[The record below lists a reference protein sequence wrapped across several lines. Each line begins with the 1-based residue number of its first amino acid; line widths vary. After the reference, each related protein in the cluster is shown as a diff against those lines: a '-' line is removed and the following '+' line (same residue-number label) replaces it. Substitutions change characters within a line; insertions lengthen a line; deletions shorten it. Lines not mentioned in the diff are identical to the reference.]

1 VNVWEKHQHDV
12 AGQVAKVRA
21 RARPWRSYI
30 ALVLAAFAAAAS
42 VWAANQNHGK
52 DQATLAGQPV
62 SELVSIACA
71 IAFGLFALAATL
83 GLSGKARETLE
94 PGIGSA
100 HAAVVRY
107 AIVLVGGLAS
117 LLLTLTLLRVH
128 IGNLILGGA
137 FTAVLIGIAAQQAL
151 SNVFAGIVLM
161 LARPFA
167 VGDNVR
173 MRAGALSGQI
183 EGTVM
188 DIGITYVRLDTAEG
202 KLNVPNSQV
211 LAAAVGPLR
220 RPGADEPAPAAD
232 PDAAATPDTSAIP
245 DTSAAAG
252 TSAAGTSAIPDT
264 SAAAGTSAAADL
276 SAAAVAPSDG
286 AAPQPSG
293 PAATPD
299 GAGEAGSDERGAQR

>member
-1 VNVWEKHQHDV
+1 VDVREKYQLDV
-12 AGQVAKVRA
+12 AEQVAKVRA

-30 ALVLAAFAAAAS
+30 ALVLAAIAAAAS
-42 VWAANQNHGK
+42 VWAADQNHGK

-62 SELVSIACA
+62 SELVSVACA
-71 IAFGLFALAATL
+71 VAFGLLALAATM

-117 LLLTLTLLRVH
+117 LLITLTLLRVH

-137 FTAVLIGIAAQQAL
+137 FTAVLIGIAAQQTL

-173 MRAGALSGQI
+173 MRAGVLSGQI
-183 EGTVM
+183 EGTVL

-211 LAAAVGPLR
+211 LAAAVGPLQ
-220 RPGADEPAPAAD
+220 RPGADEPAPGTD
-232 PDAAATPDTSAIP
+232 PDAAATPGSP
-245 DTSAAAG
+245 PAAG
-252 TSAAGTSAIPDT
+252 M
-264 SAAAGTSAAADL
+264 AAADS

-299 GAGEAGSDERGAQR
+299 GAGKAGCDERGAQR

>member
-1 VNVWEKHQHDV
+1 MDVREKYQLDV

-30 ALVLAAFAAAAS
+30 ALVLAAIAAAAS

-62 SELVSIACA
+62 SELVSVACA
-71 IAFGLFALAATL
+71 IAFGLFALVATL

-100 HAAVVRY
+100 HAAVIRY

-117 LLLTLTLLRVH
+117 LLITLTLLRVH

-137 FTAVLIGIAAQQAL
+137 FTAVLIGIAAQQTL

-173 MRAGALSGQI
+173 MRAGVLSGQI

-211 LAAAVGPLR
+211 LAAAVGPLQP
-220 RPGADEPAPAAD
+220 PGADEPAPAAD
-232 PDAAATPDTSAIP
+232 SDAAATP
-245 DTSAAAG
+245 
-252 TSAAGTSAIPDT
+252 GTSAIPDT
-264 SAAAGTSAAADL
+264 SAAASLSAAAGT

-293 PAATPD
+293 PTATPD
-299 GAGEAGSDERGAQR
+299 GAGKAGSDERGAQR